1 MARAGDGPAV
11 SLAVPGT
18 SRSHRSLTSGTMDLH
33 QPCNGRGEST
43 VSQRV
48 TQRQRRSATYSLTM
62 FCLILLVMFA
72 MNLRLPQRLVAIVP
86 ITVAGVE
93 SVRALMAL
101 GRLEASSRERLW
113 PVVSLGLVG
122 LMLMSLL
129 TQVVFYGPQKAYED
143 CMTGAHTRVAQ
154 VDCQRQRER
163 PVLGTLLVR

>member
-1 MARAGDGPAV
+1 V
-11 SLAVPGT
+11 VIVPVIVVVVG
-18 SRSHRSLTSGTMDLH
+18 S
-33 QPCNGRGEST
+33 
-43 VSQRV
+43 VW
-48 TQRQRRSATYSLTM
+48 A
-62 FCLILLVMFA
+62 
-72 MNLRLPQRLVAIVP
+72 LVA
-86 ITVAGVE
+86 
-93 SVRALMAL
+93 R
-101 GRLEASSRERLW
+101 GRLEASIRERLW